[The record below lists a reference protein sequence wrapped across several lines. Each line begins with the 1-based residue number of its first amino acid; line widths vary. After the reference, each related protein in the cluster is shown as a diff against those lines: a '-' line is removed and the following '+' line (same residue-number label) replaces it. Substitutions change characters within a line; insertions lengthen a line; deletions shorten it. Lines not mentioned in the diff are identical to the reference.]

1 MSVKAGWKQTTPF
14 LVFCV
19 IAYAWGDLMFGIDT
33 GSFGSLQVLPAW
45 LKDFGHLDPAT
56 GKYSNP
62 TSRTSIMNSV
72 VFAGKLVGT
81 MLFEP
86 IAERLG
92 YKYTMYITAL
102 IQFVALI
109 IELTAK
115 NWVVFTVGRIIAYLS
130 VGIVENCVPSY
141 ISEISPAGVR
151 GFMSG
156 TMTVLVTVGNLWGA
170 GMSRIFATETRR
182 IGWIIP
188 VAIQFL
194 PALGILVLV
203 PFTPE
208 SPRWLVSKGRTDEA
222 IHSLNRVRPAHDVSN
237 GLTVV
242 EVQAFEAAI
251 EDAQTMR
258 EGRWSD
264 LFRGTF
270 RRRAIIT
277 GLLFWFYQSTG
288 VQFVNIYG
296 PTGKMA
302 FTYSVIAQACGIVAT
317 IVGIVVIDHFGRR
330 PPIILG
336 SFVCIIFNALI
347 AGLGSK
353 KNPSVTEG
361 HAVIASTVM
370 VLVGSKMFQCV
381 SFLMASEIGGK
392 SMRKKFM
399 GYGTSVDVLSAFV
412 FTFCLPYLLKKPG
425 ANLGPKV
432 GWLIAGDSLFAF
444 IFSVFYVPEI
454 AGRSLEEMDELFE
467 MRLWAWQFKNAET
480 SGVGRRIAQLEA
492 GHTTGDKMEM
502 DEYIEDSKKLEKQR
516 VEVGQRQS

>member
-208 SPRWLVSKGRTDEA
+208 SPRWL
-222 IHSLNRVRPAHDVSN
+222 
-237 GLTVV
+237 
-242 EVQAFEAAI
+242 
-251 EDAQTMR
+251 
-258 EGRWSD
+258 
-264 LFRGTF
+264 
-270 RRRAIIT
+270 IT

-296 PTGKMA
+296 PTFYTQMGWGKMA